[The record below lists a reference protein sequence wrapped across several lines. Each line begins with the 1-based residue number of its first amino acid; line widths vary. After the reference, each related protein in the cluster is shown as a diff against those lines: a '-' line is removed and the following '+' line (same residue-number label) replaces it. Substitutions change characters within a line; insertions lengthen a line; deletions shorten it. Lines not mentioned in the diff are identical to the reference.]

1 MLHKCHFL
9 AIFSR
14 SGSRALKF
22 SARHRIENQKPYIL
36 CIYNILISLK
46 VAEIERFEV
55 FELGVPLAQD
65 PGKNKVPP
73 LKSEFLLEIHEKLEK
88 MRLLHH

>member
-1 MLHKCHFL
+1 ME
-9 AIFSR
+9 R
-14 SGSRALKF
+14 
-22 SARHRIENQKPYIL
+22 ARHRIENQKSYIL

-46 VAEIERFEV
+46 VAEIEHLGV

-73 LKSEFLLEIHEKLEK
+73 LSEISF
-88 MRLLHH
+88 